1 MNGYVQNFYDNG
13 VLQNEGQMKNGL
25 PTGLWK
31 YYDPFGKL
39 NLMGSFEQGKRDGR
53 WLQGDLEKKK
63 YLGEICLNPNLPNLE
78 KEKKYRE
85 NLLDVTIITY
95 RLGKTVNKQFFDLNL
110 NKYSDMI
117 NE

>member
-1 MNGYVQNFYDNG
+1 MYENSCLHKRQMK
-13 VLQNEGQMKNGL
+13 LQNL
-25 PTGLWK
+25 H
-31 YYDPFGKL
+31 
-39 NLMGSFEQGKRDGR
+39 
-53 WLQGDLEKKK
+53 LEKKK